1 MVCSIFRNKETNEI
15 EKVLAPNS
23 KESILFNNILNII
36 IDKEEALKAWAQVYT
51 PSFKAWFGD
60 WEKGEGSKVVD
71 SNGEPLLV
79 YHGTGNKF
87 DEFDKAL
94 RGETTGRSTTGEF
107 DSENAFFFSN
117 NENVSFNYAI
127 MARQKELE
135 FISSSLIDLRSSFIS
150 TERKQKLYN
159 DLRKESPKFANYI
172 DGLKYKGLNQQ
183 QIMEKIKELSIK
195 YSNLSRE
202 YSKGGAISN
211 PKRYYRNV
219 KEHVS
224 RLIKNKENILQGK
237 YDVKSIYDD
246 KTLRTTDKNNKNL
259 AVYDDGLIIF
269 NAEAFPEISSLQ
281 RKKITDISSSD
292 FDRLMDA
299 FLKTVKQGEE
309 KITDD
314 LKKGGFTPEVMPVF
328 LNAKNVIKKDFE
340 GEPFVMQIDG
350 TGAANEAS
358 KLTLKAKEEGK
369 DGVVFENIKDPEL
382 ANNYGVFE
390 SNQIKSLYNK
400 GQFSE
405 KTNNIYNQLE
415 DVPASKASKET
426 IEKVKKLIENTG
438 VSLSTLQDYLKG
450 NPDVNATGAAG
461 LADLVQGIVAIAE
474 GKENVALT
482 EEYVHIATAII
493 EQVNPQLITNL
504 ISKISQ
510 YKIYNI
516 VLEKYKKNKAYQLPN
531 GKPNIRKIKKEAV
544 DKLIAE
550 MLINMSEGSTEFP
563 ELMEK
568 EKRNIVQQMW
578 DAILDA
584 IRVFYKKGNV
594 NLFEETAQRISEGNL
609 GARYYNEVKP
619 GVEELFDNNPE
630 LANIGTQEQYSAYI
644 DSIFPDSK
652 VKDIVYHGGPN
663 QITDKFK
670 NNLTEDGNF
679 FKGIFFSNSLNYI
692 KQLGKDFDK
701 NVSSVTPAIVN
712 SIDNFKSKD
721 PLQYNAGQYW
731 LFEQY
736 DSIQGKDAGQKVEG
750 DVFAVRSPEQIHILG
765 NKQDIEGFKSFME
778 TAPTEFKGEGVFF
791 QLEKNEQVDSAFNKF
806 KDMNDRMNFVDA
818 TETEKRHYTFDG
830 EKLDKTVTT
839 LKGPK
844 NIEQTPDNI
853 AKKEWGTEG
862 HNYLEEYIRTNL
874 IDENG
879 YALPLEQ
886 RKDIEIDSPLKQ
898 EVRKAVKTFAD
909 ELVSSYK
916 PGTRFLIETM
926 VANLRTKEKI
936 GSRIDFMAFEPIENS
951 KGEPD
956 VRIDILDWKFAGFNT
971 EKNKDVPSY
980 NQKDWKEQMG
990 EYSKMAYNLGIERNQ
1005 LRKTRMIPFVLNYR
1019 YAIKGDKASGL
1030 YPSSVEIGKLD
1041 TTQETNVYLL
1051 PVATNFESTGNEK
1064 VDKLLASLRKMY
1076 DKMYMGYV
1084 SPEEKFTKIT
1094 KLDQLSLAIRNL
1106 HLKLNFFPI
1115 YDVAVSFLNDV
1126 KNTINEFENID
1137 YTTLSKEELVAKL
1150 QKIDEYQTSSNKF
1163 MGLDEIYL
1171 SHISKEDMSPEEKK
1185 LLDNFGRVTLATKR
1199 ALEEM
1204 LELQKAY
1211 VVQYAIK
1218 EGVAEEAD
1226 DVLKAERVVSSL
1238 DRNFLET
1245 SKLAPVIIKLAAK
1258 VYLKAKSVLNI
1269 NFSKAANDYSKILI
1283 PLEEEAKAKGK
1294 SAFEMIGKVTDKGLR
1309 LIKKLDSE
1317 FLKQIKEAKEKENK
1331 QFLLDNLDVEKYK
1344 SLVNPIIEKTLNDL
1358 DRTQFS
1364 LDEKEDDQ
1372 KREWRKQQIKNTLD
1386 ITSKTFDG
1394 YKNYTFNS
1402 YYKQAMKEEGHYS
1415 KDYLEMSKSENA
1427 LKVWQFFTALNQ
1439 KAYKLGYL
1447 DKQGLSFFP
1456 LVEATTLQKMSQS
1469 GNILKESKDFFKDM
1483 YSINPNE
1490 EQLYAKTDDETGEL
1504 KRMIPKYFTRTNKD
1518 VNQLSTDLN
1527 RVGLIWIKSL
1537 MEYETTKEL
1546 EYPLLTMHSVEQSKG
1561 TLITDTKGDVIFEGK
1576 VAKEREENE
1585 NAMFFQSV
1593 LDDYLYGI
1601 TENLNSMGNILMSST
1616 ASKLSKD
1623 QENVEENVISA
1634 KKVLKTGDT
1643 YLRSLA
1649 LGLKPLLGIANTVG
1663 ATLQTFISST
1673 GIYDKTEFVNNFR
1686 KVMLPFAGG
1695 TSLIERALI
1704 DTIVPLTGEDPLV
1717 IKQRLIAEKKSY
1729 ANYLSTWTFSDVM
1742 MTTNSFGEKRVELAN
1757 ALSMID
1763 NAIVING
1770 RILNVKQYLKAKD
1783 REAKKGMAFEE
1794 RRALEKSFD
1803 QRVKELKEGDNTL
1816 KKLSKMVN
1824 DELVIEGVST
1834 EELAKFRMSVI
1845 DNSRNITGQMSYEDK
1860 MGFRRDTLFNSFM
1873 MFKGWIPKQLSVRY
1887 KDITKNTITDEW
1899 EYGRFRAFFSTLRH
1913 IGIKNITDLRE
1924 ITLGTDKG
1932 LALINEMLEEK
1943 KRAYFL
1949 KTGKELKI
1957 TPEEYQDL
1965 IRSQV
1970 NNMYKELV
1978 LIVGIIGLLITTKII
1993 APDDDDD
2000 DLTKNRYKYFAKAVN
2015 KISDELLFYVNPAS
2029 ADEMTK
2035 GSIIPS
2041 LGLLSK
2047 VGSLFNALLKEVY
2060 YTSTGDEKEAD
2071 KTYPLKYFINLFPGP
2086 SQALNEILPYV
2097 DPEAAKDLGVR
2108 VTGESRAR

>member
-1 MVCSIFRNKETNEI
+1 MSCPNTNLPEWKLLVASRGEDVAYALWDLYDGRVPEKEQE
-15 EKVLAPNS
+15 A
-23 KESILFNNILNII
+23 ILFQLRDERNI
-36 IDKEEALKAWAQVYT
+36 
-51 PSFKAWFGD
+51 
-60 WEKGEGSKVVD
+60 
-71 SNGEPLLV
+71 EP
-79 YHGTGNKF
+79 
-87 DEFDKAL
+87 A
-94 RGETTGRSTTGEF
+94 
-107 DSENAFFFSN
+107 
-117 NENVSFNYAI
+117 
-127 MARQKELE
+127 
-135 FISSSLIDLRSSFIS
+135 
-150 TERKQKLYN
+150 
-159 DLRKESPKFANYI
+159 
-172 DGLKYKGLNQQ
+172 
-183 QIMEKIKELSIK
+183 IKELDSYLLEFMK
-195 YSNLSRE
+195 PFGVR
-202 YSKGGAISN
+202 SK
-211 PKRYYRNV
+211 
-219 KEHVS
+219 E
-224 RLIKNKENILQGK
+224 
-237 YDVKSIYDD
+237 
-246 KTLRTTDKNNKNL
+246 
-259 AVYDDGLIIF
+259 F
-269 NAEAFPEISSLQ
+269 
-281 RKKITDISSSD
+281 
-292 FDRLMDA
+292 
-299 FLKTVKQGEE
+299 
-309 KITDD
+309 DD
-314 LKKGGFTPEVMPVF
+314 LKSKLGVDALGATDVLNKLIWYTKNRNAETIPEEVGHMATMLMGERHPDIVDLLSEIENWSEYKEVYDKYMPIYNNEKQVKIEAIGKLIAKSLVNKYKESGLDKNLLQKAFDAVAKFINNMLTTTNIGDVLQYNSKVADHIALNILMGNKDYIANLKPATEKLNYKRALEGNPFAQKIINFFTSKNMKLTGSIAIAGQGESIYRSSAEPIHDIDFNVNSFDDFASVQEDLLKMNAVPAHYGWDNKQKDYKTFAFIIPKNGFTIQVLER
-328 LNAKNVIKKDFE
+328 DFE
-340 GEPFVMQIDG
+340 RGNGWVTNYNVLNNKGQIVEPTSQNHLSVDFFVYKNGQ
-350 TGAANEAS
+350 AANSNSIFKSFADIYFG
-358 KLTLKAKEEGK
+358 KLTLSPEGNNERMFKREKDQADYVLSKPKNVAETNKA
-369 DGVVFENIKDPEL
+369 FRYLQSEN
-382 ANNYGVFE
+382 
-390 SNQIKSLYNK
+390 
-400 GQFSE
+400 
-405 KTNNIYNQLE
+405 
-415 DVPASKASKET
+415 VPASRASKET
-426 IEKVKKLIENTG
+426 IEKIKKLMENSG
-438 VSLSTLQDYLKG
+438 ISLSTLQDYLKG
-450 NPDVNATGAAG
+450 NPDVNAKGVAG
-461 LADLVQGIVAIAE
+461 LADLVKGIVAIAE

-482 EEYVHIATAII
+482 EEYIHIATAIL

-516 VLEKYKKNKAYQLPN
+516 VLAKYSKNPAYQLPN
-531 GKPNIRKIKKEAV
+531 GKPDIRKIKKEAV

-550 MLINMSEGSTEFP
+550 MIINMSEGSTEFP

-568 EKRNIVQQMW
+568 ASRNIVQQMW

-609 GARYYNEVKP
+609 GA
-619 GVEELFDNNPE
+619 GVE
-630 LANIGTQEQYSAYI
+630 A
-644 DSIFPDSK
+644 
-652 VKDIVYHGGPN
+652 
-663 QITDKFK
+663 
-670 NNLTEDGNF
+670 LTG
-679 FKGIFFSNSLNYI
+679 
-692 KQLGKDFDK
+692 
-701 NVSSVTPAIVN
+701 
-712 SIDNFKSKD
+712 
-721 PLQYNAGQYW
+721 
-731 LFEQY
+731 
-736 DSIQGKDAGQKVEG
+736 EG
-750 DVFAVRSPEQIHILG
+750 
-765 NKQDIEGFKSFME
+765 
-778 TAPTEFKGEGVFF
+778 GVFF
-791 QLEKNEQVDSAFNKF
+791 QLEQNEKVDGAFNKF

-830 EKLDKTVTT
+830 EMLPKTVTT

-879 YALPLEQ
+879 YALSLEQ

-909 ELVSSYK
+909 ELVASYK

-926 VANLRTKEKI
+926 VANLKTKEKI

-951 KGEPD
+951 KGESD
-956 VRIDILDWKFAGFNT
+956 VKIDILDWKFAGFNT

-990 EYSKMAYNLGIERNQ
+990 EYTKMAYNLGIERNQ

-1041 TTQETNVYLL
+1041 TTQEKNVYLL
-1051 PVATNFESTGNEK
+1051 PVATNFESTGNDK
-1064 VDKLLASLRKMY
+1064 VDKLLSSLRGLY
-1076 DKMYMGYV
+1076 DKMYIGYA

-1137 YTTLSKEELVAKL
+1137 YTTLSKEELTAKL
-1150 QKIDEYQTSSNKF
+1150 RKIDEYQTSSNKF

-1185 LLDNFGRVTLATKR
+1185 LLDNFGRVTIATKR

-1211 VVQYAIK
+1211 VVQYAMK
-1218 EGVAEEAD
+1218 EGVAEKDE

-1283 PLEEEAKAKGK
+1283 PLEEEAKSKGK

-1364 LDEKEDDQ
+1364 LDEKEDEQ

-1402 YYKQAMKEEGHYS
+1402 YYKQAMIEEGHYS

-1527 RVGLIWIKSL
+1527 RVGLVWIKSL

-1601 TENLNSMGNILMSST
+1601 TENLNSMGNILMTST

-1623 QENVEENVISA
+1623 QENVEGSVISA

-1649 LGLKPLLGIANTVG
+1649 LGLKPLLGVANTVG

-1695 TSLIERALI
+1695 TNLIERALI

-1770 RILNVKQYLKAKD
+1770 RILNAKQYLKAKD

-1824 DELVIEGVST
+1824 DELVIEGVSV

-1913 IGIKNITDLRE
+1913 IGIKNITDLRD

-1970 NNMYKELV
+1970 NNMYKELI
-1978 LIVGIIGLLITTKII
+1978 LIVGIIGLLITAKII

-2000 DLTKNRYKYFAKAVN
+2000 DLTKNRYKYFAKAIN

-2047 VGSLFNALLKEVY
+2047 VGSLLNALLKEVY
-2060 YTSTGDEKEAD
+2060 YTASDDDKAD
-2071 KTYPLKYFINLFPGP
+2071 KTYPLKYFINLIPVG
-2086 SQALNEILPYV
+2086 SQTLNEILPLI
-2097 DPEAAKDLGVR
+2097 DPELAKEMGVR
-2108 VTGESRAR
+2108 VSAESRSR

>member
-1 MVCSIFRNKETNEI
+1 MSC
-15 EKVLAPNS
+15 
-23 KESILFNNILNII
+23 II
-36 IDKEEALKAWAQVYT
+36 T
-51 PSFKAWFGD
+51 
-60 WEKGEGSKVVD
+60 
-71 SNGEPLLV
+71 
-79 YHGTGNKF
+79 
-87 DEFDKAL
+87 
-94 RGETTGRSTTGEF
+94 
-107 DSENAFFFSN
+107 
-117 NENVSFNYAI
+117 
-127 MARQKELE
+127 
-135 FISSSLIDLRSSFIS
+135 
-150 TERKQKLYN
+150 YN
-159 DLRKESPKFANYI
+159 
-172 DGLKYKGLNQQ
+172 NQQ
-183 QIMEKIKELSIK
+183 MSEEEFAEKYI
-195 YSNLSRE
+195 
-202 YSKGGAISN
+202 
-211 PKRYYRNV
+211 P
-219 KEHVS
+219 
-224 RLIKNKENILQGK
+224 
-237 YDVKSIYDD
+237 
-246 KTLRTTDKNNKNL
+246 
-259 AVYDDGLIIF
+259 
-269 NAEAFPEISSLQ
+269 
-281 RKKITDISSSD
+281 
-292 FDRLMDA
+292 
-299 FLKTVKQGEE
+299 KQGEIIE
-309 KITDD
+309 YDGVEYMVHDSNRVGSQFLNQEALSEESFNTQYEAISTADQIPFYNLD
-314 LKKGGFTPEVMPVF
+314 PVGGGTVELGFDPIFNISLTALLQDGFTKTGKTFDYEQYK
-328 LNAKNVIKKDFE
+328 NAFGQGSVEQDLMF
-340 GEPFVMQIDG
+340 Q
-350 TGAANEAS
+350 T
-358 KLTLKAKEEGK
+358 
-369 DGVVFENIKDPEL
+369 ENI
-382 ANNYGVFE
+382 
-390 SNQIKSLYNK
+390 
-400 GQFSE
+400 
-405 KTNNIYNQLE
+405 
-415 DVPASKASKET
+415 PASKASKET
-426 IEKVKKLIENTG
+426 IEKVKKLIENSG

-450 NPDVNATGAAG
+450 NPDVNAKGVAG
-461 LADLVQGIVAIAE
+461 LADLVKGIIAIAE
-474 GKENVALT
+474 GKEDVALT
-482 EEYVHIATAII
+482 EEYVHVATAIL

-516 VLEKYKKNKAYQLPN
+516 VLDKYSKNPAYQLPN
-531 GKPNIRKIKKEAV
+531 GKPDIRKIKKEAV

-550 MLINMSEGSTEFP
+550 MIINMSEGSTEFP
-563 ELMEK
+563 ELMER

-578 DAILDA
+578 NAILDA

-594 NLFEETAQRISEGNL
+594 NLFEETAQRIMEGGL
-609 GARYYNEVKP
+609 GA
-619 GVEELFDNNPE
+619 GVE
-630 LANIGTQEQYSAYI
+630 
-644 DSIFPDSK
+644 
-652 VKDIVYHGGPN
+652 V
-663 QITDKFK
+663 
-670 NNLTEDGNF
+670 LTG
-679 FKGIFFSNSLNYI
+679 
-692 KQLGKDFDK
+692 
-701 NVSSVTPAIVN
+701 
-712 SIDNFKSKD
+712 
-721 PLQYNAGQYW
+721 
-731 LFEQY
+731 
-736 DSIQGKDAGQKVEG
+736 EG
-750 DVFAVRSPEQIHILG
+750 
-765 NKQDIEGFKSFME
+765 
-778 TAPTEFKGEGVFF
+778 GVFF
-791 QLEKNEQVDSAFNKF
+791 QIEENEKVNSAFNKF
-806 KDMNDRMNFVDA
+806 KDMNDRMEFVDA

-830 EKLDKTVTT
+830 EMLSKTVTT

-862 HNYLEEYIRTNL
+862 HNYLESYIRTNL

-886 RKDIEIDSPLKQ
+886 RKSIEIDSPIKQ
-898 EVRKAVKTFAD
+898 EVKKAIRTFAD
-909 ELVSSYK
+909 ELISSYK

-926 VANLRTKEKI
+926 VANLQTKEKI
-936 GSRIDFMAFEPIENS
+936 GSRIDFIAFEPIENS
-951 KGEPD
+951 KGESD

-971 EKNKDVPSY
+971 EKNKDVPIY

-990 EYSKMAYNLGIERNQ
+990 EYTKMAYNLGIERNQ

-1041 TTQETNVYLL
+1041 TTKENNVYLL
-1051 PVATNFESTGNEK
+1051 PVATDFESTGNEK
-1064 VDKLLASLRKMY
+1064 VDGLLASLRKMY
-1076 DKMYMGYV
+1076 DKMYIAYS

-1126 KNTINEFENID
+1126 KNTIKEFENID
-1137 YTTLSKEELVAKL
+1137 YTTLSKEELTAKL
-1150 QKIDEYQTSSNKF
+1150 QKIEEYQRSANKF
-1163 MGLDEIYL
+1163 IGLDEIYL
-1171 SHISKEDMSPEEKK
+1171 SHISKENMSSEEKK
-1185 LLDNFGRVTLATKR
+1185 LLDNFGRITISTKR

-1218 EGVAEEAD
+1218 EGVVETSED
-1226 DVLKAERVVSSL
+1226 ILQSERVVSSL

-1245 SKLAPVIIKLAAK
+1245 SKLAPAIIKLAAK

-1283 PLEEEAKAKGK
+1283 PLEEEAKSKGK

-1317 FLKQIKEAKEKENK
+1317 FLKQIKEAREKENK

-1364 LDEKEDDQ
+1364 LDKEEDNQ

-1394 YKNYTFNS
+1394 YKNFTFIS
-1402 YYKQAMKEEGHYS
+1402 YYRQSMIEEGHYS
-1415 KDYLEMSKSENA
+1415 KDYLEMSKSDNA
-1427 LKVWQFFTALNQ
+1427 LKVWQFFTALNE

-1456 LVEATTLQKMSQS
+1456 LIEATTLQKMMQS

-1527 RVGLIWIKSL
+1527 RVGLMWIKSL
-1537 MEYETTKEL
+1537 MEYETNKEL

-1561 TLITDTKGDVIFEGK
+1561 TLITDNKGDVIFEGSK
-1576 VAKEREENE
+1576 AKEREENE
-1585 NAMFFQSV
+1585 NAIFFQSV

-1623 QENVEENVISA
+1623 QENVEGSVISA

-1649 LGLKPLLGIANTVG
+1649 LGLKPLLGIANFVG
-1663 ATLQTFISST
+1663 ANIQSYVSSS
-1673 GIYDKTEFVNNFR
+1673 GIYNSSEFLKNIG
-1686 KVMLPFAGG
+1686 KVTLPFDKGMN
-1695 TSLIERALI
+1695 LIERALI
-1704 DTIVPLTGEDPLV
+1704 DTLVPLTGEDSLV

-1763 NAIVING
+1763 NTIVING
-1770 RILNVKQYLKAKD
+1770 KIINVKQYLRAKD
-1783 REAKKGMAFEE
+1783 REAKKGMSYEE

-1803 QRVKELKEGDNTL
+1803 ERVKQLKQGDNSL
-1816 KKLSKMVN
+1816 KNLSKIVN

-1913 IGIKNITDLRE
+1913 IGIKNIADIRD

-1943 KRAYFL
+1943 KRSYFL

-1957 TPEEYQDL
+1957 TQEEYQDL
-1965 IRSQV
+1965 IRMQIS
-1970 NNMYKELV
+1970 NMYKELT
-1978 LIVGIIGLLITTKII
+1978 LIVGILALLITAKII

-2047 VGSLFNALLKEVY
+2047 VGSLFNAVSKEVY
-2060 YTSTGDEKEAD
+2060 YTGIDDEKEAD
-2071 KTYPLKYFINLFPGP
+2071 KTYPLKYFINLFPIA
-2086 SQALNEILPYV
+2086 SQGLNEVLPLI
-2097 DPEAAKDLGVR
+2097 DPEAAKEMGVR
-2108 VTGESRAR
+2108 VSAESRRR

>member
-1 MVCSIFRNKETNEI
+1 MACSILRNSETNEI
-15 EKVLAPNS
+15 EKVMAPNG
-23 KESILFNNILNII
+23 KESILFNNILNSIK
-36 IDKEEALKAWAQVYT
+36 DKEEALKAWAQVYT

-79 YHGTGNKF
+79 YHGTNKSF
-87 DEFDKAL
+87 DTFKQNYDDFGFD
-94 RGETTGRSTTGEF
+94 GGIYFT
-107 DSENAFFFSN
+107 SN
-117 NENVSFNYAI
+117 KDYL
-127 MARQKELE
+127 KELTINDE
-135 FISSSLIDLRSSFIS
+135 GGID
-150 TERKQKLYN
+150 
-159 DLRKESPKFANYI
+159 
-172 DGLKYKGLNQQ
+172 
-183 QIMEKIKELSIK
+183 
-195 YSNLSRE
+195 
-202 YSKGGAISN
+202 
-211 PKRYYRNV
+211 
-219 KEHVS
+219 
-224 RLIKNKENILQGK
+224 
-237 YDVKSIYDD
+237 
-246 KTLRTTDKNNKNL
+246 RTK
-259 AVYDDGLIIF
+259 VI
-269 NAEAFPEISSLQ
+269 
-281 RKKITDISSSD
+281 
-292 FDRLMDA
+292 
-299 FLKTVKQGEE
+299 
-309 KITDD
+309 
-314 LKKGGFTPEVMPVF
+314 MPVF
-328 LNAKNVIKKDFE
+328 LK
-340 GEPFVMQIDG
+340 GE
-350 TGAANEAS
+350 
-358 KLTLKAKEEGK
+358 TLKNLDESIDTSTIKWKRERYFDTNDSFVGK
-369 DGVVFENIKDPEL
+369 DGGQKSEGNVYVVFEP
-382 ANNYGVFE
+382 
-390 SNQIKSLYNK
+390 NQIKSLYNK

-415 DVPASKASKET
+415 DVPASRASKET
-426 IEKVKKLIENTG
+426 IEKVKKLLENSG
-438 VSLSTLQDYLKG
+438 VSISTLQDYLKG
-450 NPDVNATGAAG
+450 NPDVNAKGVAG
-461 LADLVQGIVAIAE
+461 LADLVQGIIAIAE
-474 GKENVALT
+474 GKEDVALT
-482 EEYVHIATAII
+482 EEYVHIATAIL

-504 ISKISQ
+504 IGKISQ

-516 VLEKYKKNKAYQLPN
+516 VLEKYKTKKEYQLPN
-531 GKPNIRKIKKEAV
+531 GKPDIRKIKKEAV

-550 MLINMSEGSTEFP
+550 MIINQSEGSTEFP

-568 EKRNIVQQMW
+568 AKRNIVQQMW

-609 GARYYNEVKP
+609 GARYYTQAKP
-619 GVEELFDNNPE
+619 GVEELFNDNPE
-630 LANIGTQEQYSAYI
+630 LADIGTPQQYSAYL
-644 DSIFPDSK
+644 DTIFPDSK
-652 VKDIVYHGGPN
+652 VKDIVYHRTKSKEN
-663 QITDKFK
+663 FEKFDKKFTTENVFFFSPEINTYENIIKGKVIPAILNFK
-670 NNLTEDGNF
+670 NPDVNNSEGPGITEAGNMEYAVSNLTKEG
-679 FKGIFFSNSLNYI
+679 
-692 KQLGKDFDK
+692 FD
-701 NVSSVTPAIVN
+701 SHL
-712 SIDNFKSKD
+712 DNFSKEFV
-721 PLQYNAGQYW
+721 A
-731 LFEQY
+731 FE
-736 DSIQGKDAGQKVEG
+736 
-750 DVFAVRSPEQIHILG
+750 PEQIHILG
-765 NKQDIEGFKSFME
+765 NQQDIEGFKTFME
-778 TAPTEFKGEGVFF
+778 TAPAEFKGEGVFF
-791 QLEKNEQVDSAFNKF
+791 QLEENEKVDGAFNKF
-806 KDMNDRMNFVDA
+806 KGMNDRMNFVDA

-830 EKLDKTVTT
+830 EMLPKTVTT

-862 HNYLEEYIRTNL
+862 HNYLEEYIRTNI

-879 YALPLEQ
+879 YAIPLEQ
-886 RKDIEIDSPLKQ
+886 RKDVEIDSPLKQ
-898 EVRKAVKTFAD
+898 EVKKAIKTFAD
-909 ELVSSYK
+909 ELISSYK

-926 VANLRTKEKI
+926 VANLQTKEKI

-980 NQKDWKEQMG
+980 NQKDWKQQMG
-990 EYSKMAYNLGIERNQ
+990 EYTKMAYNLGIERNQ

-1030 YPSSVEIGKLD
+1030 YPKSVEIGKLD
-1041 TTQETNVYLL
+1041 NAQETNVYLL
-1051 PVATNFESTGNEK
+1051 PVPTDFESTGNEK
-1064 VDKLLASLRKMY
+1064 VDKHLASLRKMY
-1076 DKMYMGYV
+1076 DKMYVGYV
-1084 SPEEKFTKIT
+1084 APEEKFTKIT

-1115 YDVAVSFLNDV
+1115 YDVAVSFLNDI

-1137 YTTLSKEELVAKL
+1137 YTTLSKEELLVKL
-1150 QKIDEYQTSSNKF
+1150 QKIDEYQKSANKF

-1185 LLDNFGRVTLATKR
+1185 LLDNFGRVTVATKR

-1211 VVQYAIK
+1211 VVQYAMK

-1283 PLEEEAKAKGK
+1283 PLEEEAKSKGK

-1309 LIKKLDSE
+1309 LVKKLDSE
-1317 FLKQIKEAKEKENK
+1317 FLKQIKEAREKENK

-1344 SLVNPIIEKTLNDL
+1344 SLVDPIIEKTLNDL

-1364 LDEKEDDQ
+1364 LNKEEDTQ

-1504 KRMIPKYFTRTNKD
+1504 KRMIPKYFTRTNKN
-1518 VNQLSTDLN
+1518 VSQLSTDLN
-1527 RVGLIWIKSL
+1527 RVGLVWIKSL

-1601 TENLNSMGNILMSST
+1601 TENLNSMGNILMTST

-1623 QENVEENVISA
+1623 QENIEGSVISA
-1634 KKVLKTGDT
+1634 KKVLKTGDA

-1649 LGLKPLLGIANTVG
+1649 LGLKPLLGIANFVG
-1663 ATLQTFISST
+1663 ANVQSYISSS
-1673 GIYDKTEFVNNFR
+1673 GIYNASEFLKNVI
-1686 KVMLPFAGG
+1686 KVTLPFDKGMNL
-1695 TSLIERALI
+1695 TERALI
-1704 DTIVPLTGEDPLV
+1704 DTLVPLTGEDPLIV
-1717 IKQRLIAEKKSY
+1717 KQRLIAEKKSY
-1729 ANYLSTWTFSDVM
+1729 VNYLSTWTFSDVM
-1742 MTTNSFGEKRVELAN
+1742 MITNSFGEKRVELAN

-1770 RILNVKQYLKAKD
+1770 KIINAKQYLRVKD
-1783 REAKKGMAFEE
+1783 REAKKGMTFEE
-1794 RRALEKSFD
+1794 RRNLEKSFD
-1803 QRVKELKEGDNTL
+1803 QRLKELKEGDNTL
-1816 KKLSKMVN
+1816 KKLSKIVN

-1845 DNSRNITGQMSYEDK
+1845 DNSRNITGQMSSEDK

-1887 KDITKNTITDEW
+1887 KDITKNTVTDEW

-1913 IGIKNITDLRE
+1913 IGIKNITDLRD
-1924 ITLGTDKG
+1924 IYLGTDKG

-1943 KRAYFL
+1943 KRAYLL

-1970 NNMYKELV
+1970 TNMYKELALV
-1978 LIVGIIGLLITTKII
+1978 VGILGLLVTSKIV

-2000 DLTKNRYKYFAKAVN
+2000 ILTKNRYKYFAKAIN

-2047 VGSLFNALLKEVY
+2047 TFSLFGAVSKEIY
-2060 YTSTGDEKEAD
+2060 YNVDDDEKAAG
-2071 KTYPLKYFINLFPGP
+2071 KTYPTKYFINLIPIG
-2086 SQALNEILPYV
+2086 SQFQNEILPLIN
-2097 DPEAAKDLGVR
+2097 PELAKEMGVR
-2108 VTGESRAR
+2108 VSAESRRR

>member
-172 DGLKYKGLNQQ
+172 DGLKSKGLNQQ

-224 RLIKNKENILQGK
+224 RLIKNKENIIQGK

-438 VSLSTLQDYLKG
+438 VSIFTLQDYLKG
-450 NPDVNATGAAG
+450 NPDVNAKGVAG
-461 LADLVQGIVAIAE
+461 LADLVKGIIAIAE

-482 EEYVHIATAII
+482 EEYIHIATAIL

-516 VLEKYKKNKAYQLPN
+516 VLAKYSKNPAYQLPN
-531 GKPNIRKIKKEAV
+531 GKPDIRKIKKEAV

-550 MLINMSEGSTEFP
+550 MIINMSEGSTEFP

-568 EKRNIVQQMW
+568 AKRTLVQQMW

-609 GARYYNEVKP
+609 GA
-619 GVEELFDNNPE
+619 GVE
-630 LANIGTQEQYSAYI
+630 A
-644 DSIFPDSK
+644 
-652 VKDIVYHGGPN
+652 
-663 QITDKFK
+663 
-670 NNLTEDGNF
+670 LTG
-679 FKGIFFSNSLNYI
+679 
-692 KQLGKDFDK
+692 
-701 NVSSVTPAIVN
+701 
-712 SIDNFKSKD
+712 
-721 PLQYNAGQYW
+721 
-731 LFEQY
+731 
-736 DSIQGKDAGQKVEG
+736 EG
-750 DVFAVRSPEQIHILG
+750 
-765 NKQDIEGFKSFME
+765 
-778 TAPTEFKGEGVFF
+778 GVFF
-791 QLEKNEQVDSAFNKF
+791 QLEQNEKVDEAFNKF

-844 NIEQTPDNI
+844 DIEQTPDNI

-862 HNYLEEYIRTNL
+862 HNYLEQYIRTNL

-879 YALPLEQ
+879 YALPIEQ
-886 RKDIEIDSPLKQ
+886 RKDVEIDSPLKQ

-909 ELVSSYK
+909 ELVASYK

-951 KGEPD
+951 KGESD

-971 EKNKDVPSY
+971 EKNKDVPIY

-990 EYSKMAYNLGIERNQ
+990 EYTKMAYNLGIERNQ

-1051 PVATNFESTGNEK
+1051 PVATNFESTGNEN
-1064 VDKLLASLRKMY
+1064 VDKLLASLRGLY
-1076 DKMYMGYV
+1076 DKMYIGYV

-1126 KNTINEFENID
+1126 KNTIKEFENID
-1137 YTTLSKEELVAKL
+1137 YTTLSKEELIAKL
-1150 QKIDEYQTSSNKF
+1150 QKIDEYQASSNKF

-1185 LLDNFGRVTLATKR
+1185 LLDNFGRVTVSTKR

-1218 EGVAEEAD
+1218 EGIAEEAD

-1344 SLVNPIIEKTLNDL
+1344 SLVNPIIEKTLEDL

-1364 LDEKEDDQ
+1364 LDAEEDTQ

-1402 YYKQAMKEEGHYS
+1402 YYKQAMLEEGHYS

-1427 LKVWQFFTALNQ
+1427 LKVWQFFTALNE

-1546 EYPLLTMHSVEQSKG
+1546 EYPLLTMYSVEQSKG
-1561 TLITDTKGDVIFEGK
+1561 TLITDTKGDVIFEGNT
-1576 VAKEREENE
+1576 AKEREENE

-1601 TENLNSMGNILMSST
+1601 TENLNSMGNILMTST

-1623 QENVEENVISA
+1623 QENVEGSVISA

-1649 LGLKPLLGIANTVG
+1649 LGLKPLLGVANFVG
-1663 ATLQTFISST
+1663 ANVQSFISSS
-1673 GIYDKTEFVNNFR
+1673 GIYGKREFVKNVGR
-1686 KVMLPFAGG
+1686 VILPFDKGIN
-1695 TSLIERALI
+1695 LIERALI

-1770 RILNVKQYLKAKD
+1770 RILNIRQYLKAKD
-1783 REAKKGMAFEE
+1783 REAKKGMTFED

-1803 QRVKELKEGDNTL
+1803 ERIKQLKEGDNTL

-1824 DELVIEGVST
+1824 DELVIEGVSV
-1834 EELAKFRMSVI
+1834 EELAKFRMAVI

-1887 KDITKNTITDEW
+1887 KDITKNTATDEW

-1913 IGIKNITDLRE
+1913 IGIKNITDLRD

-1943 KRAYFL
+1943 KRSYFL

-1957 TPEEYQDL
+1957 TEEEYQDL
-1965 IRSQV
+1965 IRTQV
-1970 NNMYKELV
+1970 NNMYKELA
-1978 LIVGIIGLLITTKII
+1978 LIVGIIGLLITAKII
-1993 APDDDDD
+1993 APDDDED
-2000 DLTKNRYKYFAKAVN
+2000 DLTKNRYKYFAKAIN

-2047 VGSLFNALLKEVY
+2047 VGSLLKALLKEVY
-2060 YTSTGDEKEAD
+2060 YTASDDDKAD
-2071 KTYPLKYFINLFPGP
+2071 KTYPLKYFINLIPIG
-2086 SQALNEILPYV
+2086 SQTLNEVLPLI
-2097 DPEAAKDLGVR
+2097 DPELAKEMGVR
-2108 VTGESRAR
+2108 VTSESRR

>member
-1 MVCSIFRNKETNEI
+1 MKLCHKDKKQMPAIEGTRLALIQEGILDERNP
-15 EKVLAPNS
+15 L
-23 KESILFNNILNII
+23 LI
-36 IDKEEALKAWAQVYT
+36 IDKEEFDIENDSLSKIANQKTGKEGNLYTVEDRSKIRDISKNSDGSTYRGPTVIKYFAIPNKELFSSLDELKNK
-51 PSFKAWFGD
+51 PSF
-60 WEKGEGSKVVD
+60 
-71 SNGEPLLV
+71 
-79 YHGTGNKF
+79 
-87 DEFDKAL
+87 
-94 RGETTGRSTTGEF
+94 
-107 DSENAFFFSN
+107 
-117 NENVSFNYAI
+117 
-127 MARQKELE
+127 
-135 FISSSLIDLRSSFIS
+135 
-150 TERKQKLYN
+150 
-159 DLRKESPKFANYI
+159 
-172 DGLKYKGLNQQ
+172 
-183 QIMEKIKELSIK
+183 
-195 YSNLSRE
+195 
-202 YSKGGAISN
+202 
-211 PKRYYRNV
+211 
-219 KEHVS
+219 
-224 RLIKNKENILQGK
+224 
-237 YDVKSIYDD
+237 
-246 KTLRTTDKNNKNL
+246 
-259 AVYDDGLIIF
+259 
-269 NAEAFPEISSLQ
+269 
-281 RKKITDISSSD
+281 
-292 FDRLMDA
+292 
-299 FLKTVKQGEE
+299 
-309 KITDD
+309 
-314 LKKGGFTPEVMPVF
+314 
-328 LNAKNVIKKDFE
+328 
-340 GEPFVMQIDG
+340 
-350 TGAANEAS
+350 
-358 KLTLKAKEEGK
+358 
-369 DGVVFENIKDPEL
+369 
-382 ANNYGVFE
+382 
-390 SNQIKSLYNK
+390 
-400 GQFSE
+400 
-405 KTNNIYNQLE
+405 QLE
-415 DVPASKASKET
+415 SVPASRASKET

-438 VSLSTLQDYLKG
+438 VSISTLQDYLKG
-450 NPDVNATGAAG
+450 NPDVNAKEVAG
-461 LADLVQGIVAIAE
+461 LADLVQGIIAIAE

-482 EEYVHIATAII
+482 EEYIHIATAIL

-516 VLEKYKKNKAYQLPN
+516 VLAKYSKNPAYQLPN

-550 MLINMSEGSTEFP
+550 MIINMSEGSTEFP

-568 EKRNIVQQMW
+568 AKRTLVQQMW

-609 GARYYNEVKP
+609 GA
-619 GVEELFDNNPE
+619 GVE
-630 LANIGTQEQYSAYI
+630 A
-644 DSIFPDSK
+644 
-652 VKDIVYHGGPN
+652 
-663 QITDKFK
+663 
-670 NNLTEDGNF
+670 LTG
-679 FKGIFFSNSLNYI
+679 
-692 KQLGKDFDK
+692 
-701 NVSSVTPAIVN
+701 
-712 SIDNFKSKD
+712 
-721 PLQYNAGQYW
+721 
-731 LFEQY
+731 
-736 DSIQGKDAGQKVEG
+736 EG
-750 DVFAVRSPEQIHILG
+750 
-765 NKQDIEGFKSFME
+765 
-778 TAPTEFKGEGVFF
+778 GVFF
-791 QLEKNEQVDSAFNKF
+791 QLEENEKVDGAFNKF

-862 HNYLEEYIRTNL
+862 HNYLEQYIRTNL

-879 YALPLEQ
+879 YALPIEQ
-886 RKDIEIDSPLKQ
+886 RKDVEIDSPIKQ
-898 EVRKAVKTFAD
+898 EVKNAVRTFAD
-909 ELVSSYK
+909 ELVASYK
-916 PGTRFLIETM
+916 PGTRFLLETM

-951 KGEPD
+951 KGESD
-956 VRIDILDWKFAGFNT
+956 VKIDILDWKFAGFNT

-990 EYSKMAYNLGIERNQ
+990 EYTKMAYNLGIERNQ

-1041 TTQETNVYLL
+1041 TTQEKNVYLL
-1051 PVATNFESTGNEK
+1051 PVATNFESTGNEN
-1064 VDKLLASLRKMY
+1064 VDKLLASLRGLY
-1076 DKMYMGYV
+1076 DKMYIGYV

-1137 YTTLSKEELVAKL
+1137 YTTLSKEELIAKL
-1150 QKIDEYQTSSNKF
+1150 QKIDEYQASSNKF

-1171 SHISKEDMSPEEKK
+1171 SHISKEDMSSEEKK
-1185 LLDNFGRVTLATKR
+1185 LLDNFGRVTVSTKR

-1218 EGVAEEAD
+1218 EGVAEEAK
-1226 DVLKAERVVSSL
+1226 DVLQAERVVSSL

-1283 PLEEEAKAKGK
+1283 PLEEEAKSKGK

-1364 LDEKEDDQ
+1364 LDEKEDEQ

-1504 KRMIPKYFTRTNKD
+1504 KRIIPKYFTRTNKD

-1527 RVGLIWIKSL
+1527 RVGLVWIKSL

-1601 TENLNSMGNILMSST
+1601 TENLNSMGNILMTST

-1623 QENVEENVISA
+1623 QENVEGSVISA

-1686 KVMLPFAGG
+1686 KVMLPFGGG

-1770 RILNVKQYLKAKD
+1770 RILNAKQYLKAKD

-1803 QRVKELKEGDNTL
+1803 QRIKELKEGDNTL

-1887 KDITKNTITDEW
+1887 KDITKNTVTDEW

-1949 KTGKELKI
+1949 KTGKELRI

-1978 LIVGIIGLLITTKII
+1978 LIVGIIGLLIAAKIM

-2060 YTSTGDEKEAD
+2060 YTSTGEEKEAD

-2097 DPEAAKDLGVR
+2097 DPEAAKKMGVR
-2108 VTGESRAR
+2108 VSAESRSR

>member
-1 MVCSIFRNKETNEI
+1 MACSIIRNKETNEI
-15 EKVLAPNS
+15 EKVLAPNG
-23 KESILFNNILNII
+23 KESILYSNILNVIEN
-36 IDKEEALKAWAQVYT
+36 KEEALKAWAQVYT

-60 WEKGEGSKVVD
+60 WEKEEGSKVVD

-87 DEFDKAL
+87 DEFDKTL
-94 RGETTGRSTTGEF
+94 RGETTGRSITGEF

-135 FISSSLIDLRSSFIS
+135 FIASSLIDLRSSFIS
-150 TERKQKLYN
+150 SEKKQEIYN
-159 DLRKESPKFANYI
+159 NLRKESTKFASYI
-172 DGLKYKGLNQQ
+172 DGLKSKGLNQQ
-183 QIMEKIKELSIK
+183 QIMEKVTELSVK
-195 YSNLSRE
+195 YSKLSRE
-202 YSKGGAISN
+202 YSRGGSISN
-211 PKRYYRNV
+211 PRRYYRNV

-224 RLIKNKENILQGK
+224 RLIENKENILRGN
-237 YDVKSIYDD
+237 YDVKSIYDG

-259 AVYDDGLIIF
+259 AIYDDGLIIF
-269 NAEAFPEISSLQ
+269 NEEAFPEISSLQ
-281 RKKITDISSSD
+281 RKKITELSSND
-292 FDRLMDA
+292 FDKLMNA

-309 KITDD
+309 KIAED
-314 LKKGGFTPEVMPVF
+314 LKKGGFTPEIMPVF
-328 LNAKNVIKKDFE
+328 LNARNVVKKDFE

-350 TGAANEAS
+350 KGAANEAS

-369 DGVVFENIKDPEL
+369 DGIIFENIKDPEL

-390 SNQIKSLYNK
+390 PNQIKSLYNK
-400 GQFSE
+400 GQFSK

-415 DVPASKASKET
+415 GVPASKASKET
-426 IEKVKKLIENTG
+426 IEKIKKLMENSG

-450 NPDVNATGAAG
+450 NPDVNAKGVAG
-461 LADLVQGIVAIAE
+461 LADLVKGIIAIAE
-474 GKENVALT
+474 GKEDVALT
-482 EEYVHIATAII
+482 EEYIHIATAIL

-516 VLEKYKKNKAYQLPN
+516 VLAKYSKNPAYQLPN
-531 GKPNIRKIKKEAV
+531 GKPDIRKIKKEAV

-550 MLINMSEGSTEFP
+550 MIINMSEGSTEFP
-563 ELMEK
+563 ELMER

-584 IRVFYKKGNV
+584 IRVFYKKGNI

-609 GARYYNEVKP
+609 GARYYTQAKP
-619 GVEELFDNNPE
+619 GVQEIFNSNPE
-630 LANIGTQEQYSAYI
+630 LASIGTPQQYSAYL

-652 VKDIVYHGGPN
+652 VKDIVYHGGPKR
-663 QITDKFK
+663 IETKF
-670 NNLTEDGNF
+670 NDNLTEDGNF

-692 KQLGKDFDK
+692 KQLGKDFNK
-701 NVSSVTPAIVN
+701 NVSSVTPAIIN
-712 SIDNFKSKD
+712 SVDNFKSQE
-721 PLQYNAGQYW
+721 PLQYGAGQYW

-736 DSIQGKDAGQKVEG
+736 DSVQGKDAGQKIEG
-750 DVFAVRSPEQIHILG
+750 DVFAVRSPEQVHILG
-765 NKQDIEGFKSFME
+765 SKQDVEGFKTFIQ
-778 TAPTEFKGEGVFF
+778 TAPAEFQGEGVFF
-791 QLEKNEQVDSAFNKF
+791 QLEENEKVNGAFNKF

-844 NIEQTPDNI
+844 DIEQTPDNI

-879 YALPLEQ
+879 YALPIEQ
-886 RKDIEIDSPLKQ
+886 RKDIEIDSPIKQ

-909 ELVSSYK
+909 ELVASYK
-916 PGTRFLIETM
+916 PGTRFLLESM
-926 VANLRTKEKI
+926 VANLQTKEKI
-936 GSRIDFMAFEPIENS
+936 GSRIDFMAFEPIINS
-951 KGEPD
+951 KGESD

-971 EKNKDVPSY
+971 EKNKDVPIY

-990 EYSKMAYNLGIERNQ
+990 EYTKMAYNLGIERNQ

-1041 TTQETNVYLL
+1041 TTQETNIYLL
-1051 PVATNFESTGNEK
+1051 PVATDFESTGNEK

-1076 DKMYMGYV
+1076 DKIYISYV

-1126 KNTINEFENID
+1126 KNTIKEFENID
-1137 YTTLSKEELVAKL
+1137 YTTLSKEELIAKL
-1150 QKIDEYQTSSNKF
+1150 QKIDEYQTSANKF
-1163 MGLDEIYL
+1163 IGLDEIYL
-1171 SHISKEDMSPEEKK
+1171 SHISKEDMSPEDKK
-1185 LLDNFGRVTLATKR
+1185 LLDNFGRVTISTKR

-1218 EGVAEEAD
+1218 EGIAEESD

-1238 DRNFLET
+1238 DKNFLET
-1245 SKLAPVIIKLAAK
+1245 SKLAPAIIKLAAK

-1269 NFSKAANDYSKILI
+1269 NFSKAANDYSKMLI
-1283 PLEEEAKAKGK
+1283 PLEEEARSKGK
-1294 SAFEMIGKVTDKGLR
+1294 SAFEMIGRVTDKGLR

-1344 SLVNPIIEKTLNDL
+1344 SLVDPIIEKTLNDL

-1364 LDEKEDDQ
+1364 LDEEEDAQ

-1394 YKNYTFNS
+1394 YKNYTFDS
-1402 YYKQAMKEEGHYS
+1402 YYKKAMKEEGHYS
-1415 KDYLEMSKSENA
+1415 SDFLEMSKSENA
-1427 LKVWQFFTALNQ
+1427 LRVWQFFTALNE

-1456 LVEATTLQKMSQS
+1456 LVEATTLQKMMQS
-1469 GNILKESKDFFKDM
+1469 GNILKETKDFFKDM

-1518 VNQLSTDLN
+1518 AAQLSKDLN
-1527 RVGLIWIKSL
+1527 KVGLIWIKSL

-1546 EYPLLTMHSVEQSKG
+1546 EYPLLTMHAVEQSKG
-1561 TLITDTKGDVIFEGK
+1561 TLITDAKGDVIFEGST
-1576 VAKEREENE
+1576 AKEREENE

-1601 TENLNSMGNILMSST
+1601 TENLNSMGNILMTST
-1616 ASKLSKD
+1616 ASKLTKD
-1623 QENVEENVISA
+1623 QGKVEGGVVSA

-1643 YLRSLA
+1643 YLRMLA
-1649 LGLKPLLGIANTVG
+1649 LGLKPLLGLANFVG
-1663 ATLQTFISST
+1663 ANVQSFISSS
-1673 GIYDKTEFVNNFR
+1673 GIYDKGEFIKNVG
-1686 KVMLPFAGG
+1686 KVILPFNQGIN
-1695 TSLIERALI
+1695 LIERALI
-1704 DTIVPLTGEDPLV
+1704 DTLVPLTGEDPLI

-1729 ANYLSTWTFSDVM
+1729 TNYLSTWTFSDVM

-1763 NAIVING
+1763 NSIVING
-1770 RILNVKQYLKAKD
+1770 KIINVKQYLKAKD

-1803 QRVKELKEGDNTL
+1803 ERAKQLKEGDNTL

-1824 DELVIEGVST
+1824 DELVIEGVSV
-1834 EELAKFRMSVI
+1834 EELAKFRMAVI

-1887 KDITKNTITDEW
+1887 KEITKNTATDEW
-1899 EYGRFRAFFSTLRH
+1899 EYGRFRAFFSTLRQ
-1913 IGIKNITDLRE
+1913 IGIKNITDLRD
-1924 ITLGTDKG
+1924 IYLGNDKG
-1932 LALINEMLEEK
+1932 LSIINEMLEEK
-1943 KRAYFL
+1943 KRTYFL

-1965 IRSQV
+1965 IRTQV
-1970 NNMYKELV
+1970 NNMYKELA
-1978 LIVGIIGLLITTKII
+1978 LIVGILGLLITAKIV
-1993 APDDDDD
+1993 APDDDED
-2000 DLTKNRYKYFAKAVN
+2000 DLTKNRYKYFAKAIN

-2029 ADEMTK
+2029 ADEMTR

-2047 VGSLFNALLKEVY
+2047 VKSLFEAIIKEVY
-2060 YTSTGDEKEAD
+2060 YNATDNDTKAD
-2071 KTYPLKYFINLFPGP
+2071 KTYPLKYFLNIFPGAA
-2086 SQALNEILPYV
+2086 QWQNEVLPYY
-2097 DPEAAKDLGVR
+2097 DPEGAKERGIR
-2108 VTGESRAR
+2108 VSAESRAR

>member
-1 MVCSIFRNKETNEI
+1 MKLCHKDKKQMPAIEGTRLALIQEGILDERNP
-15 EKVLAPNS
+15 L
-23 KESILFNNILNII
+23 LI
-36 IDKEEALKAWAQVYT
+36 IDKEEFDIENDSLSKIANQKTGKEGNLYTVEDRSKIRDISKNSDGSTYRGPTVIKYFAIPNKELFSSLDELKNK
-51 PSFKAWFGD
+51 PSF
-60 WEKGEGSKVVD
+60 
-71 SNGEPLLV
+71 
-79 YHGTGNKF
+79 
-87 DEFDKAL
+87 
-94 RGETTGRSTTGEF
+94 
-107 DSENAFFFSN
+107 
-117 NENVSFNYAI
+117 
-127 MARQKELE
+127 
-135 FISSSLIDLRSSFIS
+135 
-150 TERKQKLYN
+150 
-159 DLRKESPKFANYI
+159 
-172 DGLKYKGLNQQ
+172 
-183 QIMEKIKELSIK
+183 
-195 YSNLSRE
+195 
-202 YSKGGAISN
+202 
-211 PKRYYRNV
+211 
-219 KEHVS
+219 
-224 RLIKNKENILQGK
+224 
-237 YDVKSIYDD
+237 
-246 KTLRTTDKNNKNL
+246 
-259 AVYDDGLIIF
+259 
-269 NAEAFPEISSLQ
+269 
-281 RKKITDISSSD
+281 
-292 FDRLMDA
+292 
-299 FLKTVKQGEE
+299 
-309 KITDD
+309 
-314 LKKGGFTPEVMPVF
+314 
-328 LNAKNVIKKDFE
+328 
-340 GEPFVMQIDG
+340 
-350 TGAANEAS
+350 
-358 KLTLKAKEEGK
+358 
-369 DGVVFENIKDPEL
+369 
-382 ANNYGVFE
+382 
-390 SNQIKSLYNK
+390 
-400 GQFSE
+400 
-405 KTNNIYNQLE
+405 QLE
-415 DVPASKASKET
+415 SVPASRASKET

-438 VSLSTLQDYLKG
+438 VSISTLQDYLKG
-450 NPDVNATGAAG
+450 NPDVNAKEVAG
-461 LADLVQGIVAIAE
+461 LADLVQGIIAIAE

-482 EEYVHIATAII
+482 EEYIHIATAIL

-516 VLEKYKKNKAYQLPN
+516 VLAKYSKNPAYQLPN

-550 MLINMSEGSTEFP
+550 MIINMSEGSTEFP

-568 EKRNIVQQMW
+568 AKRTLVQQMW

-609 GARYYNEVKP
+609 GA
-619 GVEELFDNNPE
+619 GVE
-630 LANIGTQEQYSAYI
+630 A
-644 DSIFPDSK
+644 
-652 VKDIVYHGGPN
+652 
-663 QITDKFK
+663 
-670 NNLTEDGNF
+670 LTG
-679 FKGIFFSNSLNYI
+679 
-692 KQLGKDFDK
+692 
-701 NVSSVTPAIVN
+701 
-712 SIDNFKSKD
+712 
-721 PLQYNAGQYW
+721 
-731 LFEQY
+731 
-736 DSIQGKDAGQKVEG
+736 EG
-750 DVFAVRSPEQIHILG
+750 
-765 NKQDIEGFKSFME
+765 
-778 TAPTEFKGEGVFF
+778 GVFF
-791 QLEKNEQVDSAFNKF
+791 QLEENEKVDGAFNKF

-862 HNYLEEYIRTNL
+862 HNYLEQYIRTNL

-879 YALPLEQ
+879 YALPIEQ
-886 RKDIEIDSPLKQ
+886 RKDVEIDSPIKQ
-898 EVRKAVKTFAD
+898 EVKNAVRTFAD
-909 ELVSSYK
+909 ELVASYK
-916 PGTRFLIETM
+916 PGTRFLLETM

-951 KGEPD
+951 KGESD
-956 VRIDILDWKFAGFNT
+956 VKIDILDWKFAGFNT

-990 EYSKMAYNLGIERNQ
+990 EYTKMAYNLGIERNQ

-1041 TTQETNVYLL
+1041 TTQEKNVYLL
-1051 PVATNFESTGNEK
+1051 PVATNFESTGNEN
-1064 VDKLLASLRKMY
+1064 VDKLLASLRGLY
-1076 DKMYMGYV
+1076 DKMYIGYV

-1137 YTTLSKEELVAKL
+1137 YTTLSKEELIAKL
-1150 QKIDEYQTSSNKF
+1150 QKIDEYQASSNKF

-1171 SHISKEDMSPEEKK
+1171 SHISKEDMSSEEKK
-1185 LLDNFGRVTLATKR
+1185 LLDNFGRVTVSTKR

-1218 EGVAEEAD
+1218 EGVAEEAK
-1226 DVLKAERVVSSL
+1226 DVLQAERVVSSL

-1283 PLEEEAKAKGK
+1283 PLEEEAKSKGK

-1364 LDEKEDDQ
+1364 LDEKEDEQ

-1504 KRMIPKYFTRTNKD
+1504 KRIIPKYFTRTNKD

-1527 RVGLIWIKSL
+1527 RVGLVWIKSL

-1601 TENLNSMGNILMSST
+1601 TENLNSMGNILMTST

-1623 QENVEENVISA
+1623 QENVEGSVISA

-1686 KVMLPFAGG
+1686 KVMLPFGGG

-1704 DTIVPLTGEDPLV
+1704 DTLVPLTGEDPLV

-1757 ALSMID
+1757 ALSMVD

-1770 RILNVKQYLKAKD
+1770 RILNVKQYLKTKD
-1783 REAKKGMAFEE
+1783 REARKGMTFEE

-1824 DELVIEGVST
+1824 DELVIDGVST

-1887 KDITKNTITDEW
+1887 KDITKNTVTDEW

-1913 IGIKNITDLRE
+1913 IGIKNITDLRD

-1943 KRAYFL
+1943 KRAYLL

-1970 NNMYKELV
+1970 NNMYKEII
-1978 LIVGIIGLLITTKII
+1978 LIVGIIGLLITAKIM

-2000 DLTKNRYKYFAKAVN
+2000 DLTKNRYKYFAKAIN

-2047 VGSLFNALLKEVY
+2047 VGSLLNALLKEVY
-2060 YTSTGDEKEAD
+2060 YTTNDDDKAD
-2071 KTYPLKYFINLFPGP
+2071 KTYPLKYFINLIPIG
-2086 SQALNEILPYV
+2086 SQTLNEVIPLI
-2097 DPEAAKDLGVR
+2097 DPELAKEMGVR
-2108 VTGESRAR
+2108 VSKESRSR

>member
-1 MVCSIFRNKETNEI
+1 MACSILRNSETNEI
-15 EKVLAPNS
+15 EKVIAPNG
-23 KESILFNNILNII
+23 KESILYSNILNVIEN
-36 IDKEEALKAWAQVYT
+36 KEEALKAWAQVYT

-60 WEKGEGSKVVD
+60 WEKEEGSKVVD

-135 FISSSLIDLRSSFIS
+135 FIASSLIDLRSSFIS
-150 TERKQKLYN
+150 SEKKQEIYN
-159 DLRKESPKFANYI
+159 NLRKESPKFASYI
-172 DGLKYKGLNQQ
+172 DGLKSKGLNQQ
-183 QIMEKIKELSIK
+183 QIMEKVTELSIK
-195 YSNLSRE
+195 YSNLNRE
-202 YSKGGAISN
+202 YSKGGSISN
-211 PKRYYRNV
+211 PRRYYRNV

-224 RLIKNKENILQGK
+224 RLIENKENILRGN

-259 AVYDDGLIIF
+259 AIYDDGLIIF
-269 NAEAFPEISSLQ
+269 NEEAFPEISSLQ
-281 RKKITDISSSD
+281 RKKITELSSSE
-292 FDRLMDA
+292 FDKLMDA

-309 KITDD
+309 KIAED
-314 LKKGGFTPEVMPVF
+314 LKKGGFTPEIMPVF
-328 LNAKNVIKKDFE
+328 LNARNVVKKDFE

-350 TGAANEAS
+350 KGAANEAS

-369 DGVVFENIKDPEL
+369 DGVIFENIKDPEL

-390 SNQIKSLYNK
+390 PNQIKSLYNK

-405 KTNNIYNQLE
+405 KTSNIYNQVE
-415 DVPASKASKET
+415 SVPASRASKET

-438 VSLSTLQDYLKG
+438 VSISTLQDYLKG
-450 NPDVNATGAAG
+450 NPDVNAKGVAG
-461 LADLVQGIVAIAE
+461 LADLVQGIIAIAE
-474 GKENVALT
+474 GKEDVALT
-482 EEYVHIATAII
+482 EEYVHVATAIL

-504 ISKISQ
+504 IGKISQ

-516 VLEKYKKNKAYQLPN
+516 VLEKYKTKKEYQLPN
-531 GKPNIRKIKKEAV
+531 GKPDIRKIKKEAV

-550 MLINMSEGSTEFP
+550 MIINMSEGSTEFP
-563 ELMEK
+563 ELMER

-609 GARYYNEVKP
+609 GA
-619 GVEELFDNNPE
+619 GVE
-630 LANIGTQEQYSAYI
+630 
-644 DSIFPDSK
+644 
-652 VKDIVYHGGPN
+652 V
-663 QITDKFK
+663 
-670 NNLTEDGNF
+670 LTG
-679 FKGIFFSNSLNYI
+679 
-692 KQLGKDFDK
+692 
-701 NVSSVTPAIVN
+701 
-712 SIDNFKSKD
+712 
-721 PLQYNAGQYW
+721 
-731 LFEQY
+731 
-736 DSIQGKDAGQKVEG
+736 EG
-750 DVFAVRSPEQIHILG
+750 
-765 NKQDIEGFKSFME
+765 
-778 TAPTEFKGEGVFF
+778 GVFF

-862 HNYLEEYIRTNL
+862 HNYLEQYIRTNL

-886 RKDIEIDSPLKQ
+886 RKNIEIDSPIKQ
-898 EVRKAVKTFAD
+898 EVKKAIRTFAD
-909 ELVSSYK
+909 ELISSYK

-926 VANLRTKEKI
+926 VANLQTKEKI

-971 EKNKDVPSY
+971 EKNKDVPIY

-1051 PVATNFESTGNEK
+1051 PVATDFESTGNEK
-1064 VDKLLASLRKMY
+1064 VDGLLASLRRLY
-1076 DKMYMGYV
+1076 DKMYIGYV
-1084 SPEEKFTKIT
+1084 APEEKFTKIT

-1126 KNTINEFENID
+1126 KNTIKEFEGVD
-1137 YTTLSKEELVAKL
+1137 YTTLSKEELTAKL
-1150 QKIDEYQTSSNKF
+1150 QKIEEYQRSANKF
-1163 MGLDEIYL
+1163 IGLDEVYL
-1171 SHISKEDMSPEEKK
+1171 SHISKENMSSEEKK
-1185 LLDNFGRVTLATKR
+1185 LLDNFGRITVSTKR

-1218 EGVAEEAD
+1218 EGIAETPE
-1226 DVLKAERVVSSL
+1226 DVLQAERVVSSL

-1245 SKLAPVIIKLAAK
+1245 SKLAPAIIKLAAK

-1283 PLEEEAKAKGK
+1283 PLEEEARSKGK
-1294 SAFEMIGKVTDKGLR
+1294 SAFEMIGRVTDKGLR

-1344 SLVNPIIEKTLNDL
+1344 SLVDPIIEKTLNDL

-1364 LDEKEDDQ
+1364 LNEEEDAQ

-1394 YKNYTFNS
+1394 YKNYTFDS
-1402 YYKQAMKEEGHYS
+1402 YYKQAMIEEGHYS

-1427 LKVWQFFTALNQ
+1427 LRMWQFFTALNQ

-1490 EQLYAKTDDETGEL
+1490 EQLFAKTDDETGEL

-1561 TLITDTKGDVIFEGK
+1561 TLITDNKGDVIFEGSK
-1576 VAKEREENE
+1576 AKEREENE

-1601 TENLNSMGNILMSST
+1601 TENLNSMGNILMTST
-1616 ASKLSKD
+1616 AAKLSK
-1623 QENVEENVISA
+1623 NEEKLEGNVISA

-1649 LGLKPLLGIANTVG
+1649 LGLKPLLGIANFVG
-1663 ATLQTFISST
+1663 ANVQSFISSS
-1673 GIYDKTEFVNNFR
+1673 GIYGKREFVKNVGR
-1686 KVMLPFAGG
+1686 VILPFDKGIN
-1695 TSLIERALI
+1695 LIERALI
-1704 DTIVPLTGEDPLV
+1704 DTLVPLTGEDPLV

-1742 MTTNSFGEKRVELAN
+1742 MTTNSFGEKRIELAN

-1770 RILNVKQYLKAKD
+1770 KILNIRQYLKAKD
-1783 REAKKGMAFEE
+1783 REAKKGMTFEE

-1803 QRVKELKEGDNTL
+1803 QRVKELQQGDNTL

-1824 DELVIEGVST
+1824 DELVIEGVSV

-1887 KDITKNTITDEW
+1887 KDITKNTATDEW

-1913 IGIKNITDLRE
+1913 IGIKNITDLRD

-1932 LALINEMLEEK
+1932 LALINEMLEKK
-1943 KRAYFL
+1943 KRLYFL

-1965 IRSQV
+1965 IRAQV
-1970 NNMYKELV
+1970 TNMYKELA
-1978 LIVGIIGLLITTKII
+1978 LIVGIIGLLITAKII
-1993 APDDDDD
+1993 APDDDED

-2029 ADEMTK
+2029 ADEMTR

-2041 LGLLSK
+2041 LGILSK
-2047 VGSLFNALLKEVY
+2047 VGSLLKALLKEVY
-2060 YTSTGDEKEAD
+2060 YTASDDDKAD
-2071 KTYPLKYFINLFPGP
+2071 KTYPLKYFINLIPIG
-2086 SQALNEILPYV
+2086 SQTLNEALPLV
-2097 DPEAAKDLGVR
+2097 NPELAKEMGVR
-2108 VTGESRAR
+2108 VTSESRRK

>member
-1 MVCSIFRNKETNEI
+1 MKLCHKDKKQMPAIEGTRLALIQEGILDERNPLLIINKEEFDI
-15 EKVLAPNS
+15 ENDSLSKIANQKTGKEGNLYTVEDRSKIRDISKNSDGSTYRGPTVIKYFAIPN
-23 KESILFNNILNII
+23 KELFSSL
-36 IDKEEALKAWAQVYT
+36 DELKNK
-51 PSFKAWFGD
+51 PSF
-60 WEKGEGSKVVD
+60 
-71 SNGEPLLV
+71 
-79 YHGTGNKF
+79 
-87 DEFDKAL
+87 
-94 RGETTGRSTTGEF
+94 
-107 DSENAFFFSN
+107 
-117 NENVSFNYAI
+117 
-127 MARQKELE
+127 
-135 FISSSLIDLRSSFIS
+135 
-150 TERKQKLYN
+150 
-159 DLRKESPKFANYI
+159 
-172 DGLKYKGLNQQ
+172 
-183 QIMEKIKELSIK
+183 
-195 YSNLSRE
+195 
-202 YSKGGAISN
+202 
-211 PKRYYRNV
+211 
-219 KEHVS
+219 
-224 RLIKNKENILQGK
+224 
-237 YDVKSIYDD
+237 
-246 KTLRTTDKNNKNL
+246 
-259 AVYDDGLIIF
+259 
-269 NAEAFPEISSLQ
+269 
-281 RKKITDISSSD
+281 
-292 FDRLMDA
+292 
-299 FLKTVKQGEE
+299 
-309 KITDD
+309 
-314 LKKGGFTPEVMPVF
+314 
-328 LNAKNVIKKDFE
+328 
-340 GEPFVMQIDG
+340 
-350 TGAANEAS
+350 
-358 KLTLKAKEEGK
+358 
-369 DGVVFENIKDPEL
+369 
-382 ANNYGVFE
+382 
-390 SNQIKSLYNK
+390 
-400 GQFSE
+400 
-405 KTNNIYNQLE
+405 QLE
-415 DVPASKASKET
+415 SVPASRASKET

-438 VSLSTLQDYLKG
+438 ISLSTLQDYLKG
-450 NPDVNATGAAG
+450 NPDVNAKGAAG
-461 LADLVQGIVAIAE
+461 LADLVKGIIAIAE
-474 GKENVALT
+474 GKEDVALT
-482 EEYVHIATAII
+482 EEYIHIATAIL

-516 VLEKYKKNKAYQLPN
+516 VLAKYSKNPAYQLPN
-531 GKPNIRKIKKEAV
+531 GKPDIRKIKKEAV

-550 MLINMSEGSTEFP
+550 MVINMSEGSTEFP

-568 EKRNIVQQMW
+568 AKRTLVQQMW

-594 NLFEETAQRISEGNL
+594 NLFEETAQRIFEGNL
-609 GARYYNEVKP
+609 GA
-619 GVEELFDNNPE
+619 GVE
-630 LANIGTQEQYSAYI
+630 
-644 DSIFPDSK
+644 
-652 VKDIVYHGGPN
+652 V
-663 QITDKFK
+663 
-670 NNLTEDGNF
+670 LTE
-679 FKGIFFSNSLNYI
+679 
-692 KQLGKDFDK
+692 
-701 NVSSVTPAIVN
+701 
-712 SIDNFKSKD
+712 
-721 PLQYNAGQYW
+721 
-731 LFEQY
+731 
-736 DSIQGKDAGQKVEG
+736 EG
-750 DVFAVRSPEQIHILG
+750 
-765 NKQDIEGFKSFME
+765 
-778 TAPTEFKGEGVFF
+778 GVFF
-791 QLEKNEQVDSAFNKF
+791 QLEENEKVNESFSKF
-806 KDMNDRMNFVDA
+806 KDMNDRMNFFDA
-818 TETEKRHYTFDG
+818 TETEKRHYTYDG
-830 EKLDKTVTT
+830 EKLPKSVTT

-879 YALPLEQ
+879 YALSIEQ
-886 RKDIEIDSPLKQ
+886 RKDIEIDSPIKQ
-898 EVRKAVKTFAD
+898 EVKNAVRTFAD
-909 ELVSSYK
+909 ELVASYK
-916 PGTRFLIETM
+916 PGTRFLLESM
-926 VANLRTKEKI
+926 VANLQTKEKI
-936 GSRIDFMAFEPIENS
+936 GSRIDFIAFEPIENS

-971 EKNKDVPSY
+971 EKNKDVPIY

-990 EYSKMAYNLGIERNQ
+990 EYAKMAYNLGIERNQ

-1041 TTQETNVYLL
+1041 TTKETNVYLL
-1051 PVATNFESTGNEK
+1051 PVATDFESTGNEK

-1076 DKMYMGYV
+1076 DKIYISYV

-1126 KNTINEFENID
+1126 KNTIKEFENID
-1137 YTTLSKEELVAKL
+1137 YTTLSKEELLAKL
-1150 QKIDEYQTSSNKF
+1150 QKIDEYQTSANKF
-1163 MGLDEIYL
+1163 IGLDEIYL
-1171 SHISKEDMSPEEKK
+1171 SHISKEDMSPEDKK
-1185 LLDNFGRVTLATKR
+1185 LLDNFGRVTISTKR

-1218 EGVAEEAD
+1218 EGIAEEAD

-1238 DRNFLET
+1238 DKNFLET

-1294 SAFEMIGKVTDKGLR
+1294 SAFEMIGKVTDSGLR

-1331 QFLLDNLDVEKYK
+1331 QFLLDNLDLDKYK
-1344 SLVNPIIEKTLNDL
+1344 SLIDPIIEKTLNDL

-1364 LDEKEDDQ
+1364 LDAEEDTQ

-1394 YKNYTFNS
+1394 YKNYTFDS
-1402 YYKQAMKEEGHYS
+1402 YYKKAMKEEGHYS
-1415 KDYLEMSKSENA
+1415 SDFLEMSKSENA
-1427 LKVWQFFTALNQ
+1427 LRVWQFFTALNE

-1456 LVEATTLQKMSQS
+1456 LVEATTLQKMMQS
-1469 GNILKESKDFFKDM
+1469 GNILKETKDFFKDM

-1518 VNQLSTDLN
+1518 VAQLSKDLN
-1527 RVGLIWIKSL
+1527 KVGLIWIKSL

-1546 EYPLLTMHSVEQSKG
+1546 EYPLLTMHAVEQSKG
-1561 TLITDTKGDVIFEGK
+1561 TLITDAKGDVIFEGSI
-1576 VAKEREENE
+1576 AKEREENE

-1601 TENLNSMGNILMSST
+1601 TENLNSMGNILMTST

-1649 LGLKPLLGIANTVG
+1649 LGLKPLLGVANFVG
-1663 ATLQTFISST
+1663 ANVQSFISSS
-1673 GIYDKTEFVNNFR
+1673 GIYGKREFVKNVGR
-1686 KVMLPFAGG
+1686 VILPFDKGIN
-1695 TSLIERALI
+1695 LIERALI

-1729 ANYLSTWTFSDVM
+1729 VNYLSTWTFSDVM
-1742 MTTNSFGEKRVELAN
+1742 MITNSFGEKRIELAN

-1770 RILNVKQYLKAKD
+1770 RILNIRQYLKAKD
-1783 REAKKGMAFEE
+1783 REAKKGMTFED

-1803 QRVKELKEGDNTL
+1803 ERIKQLKEGDNTL

-1824 DELVIEGVST
+1824 DELVIEGVSV
-1834 EELAKFRMSVI
+1834 EELAKFRMAVI

-1887 KDITKNTITDEW
+1887 KGITKNTATDEW

-1913 IGIKNITDLRE
+1913 IGIKNITDLRD

-1932 LALINEMLEEK
+1932 LALINEMLEKK
-1943 KRAYFL
+1943 KRSYFL

-1957 TPEEYQDL
+1957 TEEEYQDL
-1965 IRSQV
+1965 IRTQV
-1970 NNMYKELV
+1970 NNMYKELA
-1978 LIVGIIGLLITTKII
+1978 LIVGIIGLLITAKII
-1993 APDDDDD
+1993 APDDDED
-2000 DLTKNRYKYFAKAVN
+2000 DLTKNRYKYFAKAIN

-2047 VGSLFNALLKEVY
+2047 VGSLLKALLKEVY
-2060 YTSTGDEKEAD
+2060 YTASDDDKAD
-2071 KTYPLKYFINLFPGP
+2071 KTYPLKYFINLIPIG
-2086 SQALNEILPYV
+2086 SQTLNEVLPLI
-2097 DPEAAKDLGVR
+2097 DPELAKEMGVR
-2108 VTGESRAR
+2108 VTSESRR